1 MTDEMIKA
9 LAAKGGVIQ
18 INYLDSYLDQALFEY
33 NRKAQPL
40 LREMMKKYPGRENQ
54 AKWREEAAKVYGPAP
69 KASWEKIIDHIDHV
83 VKLVGVEHVGLGSD
97 FDGGPMPVGMEDVT
111 RLPKITEALLRRG
124 YKEAEIRR
132 ILGGNT
138 LRLMRD
144 VEKVAR
150 EIRTGR

>member
-1 MTDEMIKA
+1 
-9 LAAKGGVIQ
+9 
-18 INYLDSYLDQALFEY
+18 
-33 NRKAQPL
+33 
-40 LREMMKKYPGRENQ
+40 
-54 AKWREEAAKVYGPAP
+54 
-69 KASWEKIIDHIDHV
+69 
-83 VKLVGVEHVGLGSD
+83 
-97 FDGGPMPVGMEDVT
+97 MPVGMEDVT